1 MHGIADIITTHP
13 FHRVWLDVQP
23 RDIDPVYNVE
33 TIFKDANAL
42 IDQQISDIDSFL
54 TSKPDVLTIVAVD
67 GVAIQPSAQKA
78 LDAGLPVQA
87 FGVQID
93 VPGVVN
99 LLLPDYETFEIYAH
113 LLAAYLDF
121 EGNICYLSGIKGNSS
136 SDGRE
141 NGFLDAIKAYPD
153 IKVLDVQPSDWDIE
167 KGLGIVEG
175 WLNKYDDID
184 AMVMVDNQIALP
196 AIETIKSFG
205 KDDILVTGY
214 SGDENG
220 LKGVGDGSLLFDAII
235 SPELFG
241 WSATQMAYLML
252 NGVDVPMMSKV
263 SGPIVM
269 TQETLDKI
277 NTNGVKN
284 LDLGSLNWLTP
295 DVALNYAK
303 DVLPKVY
310 GKEETDKQYNLN

>member
-1 MHGIADIITTHP
+1 M
-13 FHRVWLDVQP
+13 
-23 RDIDPVYNVE
+23 
-33 TIFKDANAL
+33 
-42 IDQQISDIDSFL
+42 
-54 TSKPDVLTIVAVD
+54 
-67 GVAIQPSAQKA
+67 
-78 LDAGLPVQA
+78 
-87 FGVQID
+87 
-93 VPGVVN
+93 
-99 LLLPDYETFEIYAH
+99 
-113 LLAAYLDF
+113 
-121 EGNICYLSGIKGNSS
+121 
-136 SDGRE
+136 
-141 NGFLDAIKAYPD
+141 
-153 IKVLDVQPSDWDIE
+153 
-167 KGLGIVEG
+167 
-175 WLNKYDDID
+175 
-184 AMVMVDNQIALP
+184 
-196 AIETIKSFG
+196 
-205 KDDILVTGY
+205 
-214 SGDENG
+214 
-220 LKGVGDGSLLFDAII
+220 FDAII